1 MRKIKLAGFIF
12 FKYST
17 IKKFSFSQKIATN
30 SSKSL
35 MSSNISLPIIK
46 PITESFLIPLLFL
59 NIYVI
64 KINLIWLW
72 GNFSWWQHSNK
83 CISHHVIN
91 SNNWHLYSLKAN
103 VFGFVVTIVINQL
116 KTWIWINIGLDKK
129 KTLSHLLLLFWL
141 DR

>member
-1 MRKIKLAGFIF
+1 
-12 FKYST
+12 
-17 IKKFSFSQKIATN
+17 
-30 SSKSL
+30 
-35 MSSNISLPIIK
+35 MSSNILLSIIK
-46 PITESFLIPLLFL
+46 PISESFLIPLLFL
-59 NIYVI
+59 KIYVI

-72 GNFSWWQHSNK
+72 GNFPWWQHSNK

-129 KTLSHLLLLFWL
+129 DSLICCFSVHIDINPILCSCIQGSLSKSYKLSSC
-141 DR
+141 RQVIS